1 MWTNKLSERLGVKY
15 PIIKAPMLG
24 CESPVFVA
32 AVSNAGGLGSIGV
45 GRTDGKGV
53 REAIHKI
60 RELTDQ
66 PFCVNFFIPEKT
78 MDGLERVSEVNAVLD
93 SYRKELNIS
102 SRPFNPPT
110 YNMEEQLEVILQEK
124 VPVVSFTF
132 GYLEPKWVEILKKN
146 GTAVYG
152 TATNVR
158 EAVYLEESG
167 VDFIVA
173 QGSEAGGHRGTFL
186 GEFNDSLIGTMALVP
201 QIVTAVKIPVIAAG
215 GMMDGRGIAAAFA
228 LGASGVQMGTAFLTC
243 KESAAHFMHKE
254 AILNSTEEQSCL
266 TSTFSGK
273 PARGLRNRFKT
284 EMESYLEVIPGYPIQ
299 ETLVRDIRD
308 AAAKQNNPDF
318 MVLWAG
324 QASPLSTCLTV
335 RELMDKLVSETEGVV
350 DRLNQSRF

>member
-1 MWTNKLSERLGVKY
+1 
-15 PIIKAPMLG
+15 MLG
-24 CESPVFVA
+24 CESPEFVA
-32 AVSNAGGLGSIGV
+32 AVSNAGGLGAIGV

-53 REAIHKI
+53 REAIQRI
-60 RELTDQ
+60 RELTDK
-66 PFCVNFFIPEKT
+66 PFCVNFFIPEKR
-78 MDGLERVSEVNAVLD
+78 MDGIEHVSEVNAVMD
-93 SYRKELNIS
+93 SYRKELNVS
-102 SRPFNPPT
+102 SRPFMPPN
-110 YNMEEQLEVILQEK
+110 YKMEEQMDVILQEK

-132 GYLEPKWVEILKKN
+132 GYLEPKWIEELKKN

-186 GEFNDSLIGTMALVP
+186 GEFNDSLIGSMALIP
-201 QIVTAVKIPVIAAG
+201 QIVSAVKIPVIAAG
-215 GMMDGRGIAAAFA
+215 GIMDGRGIAAAFV

-243 KESAAHFMHKE
+243 KESAAHVKHKE

-266 TSTFSGK
+266 TRTFSGK

-299 ETLVRDIRD
+299 ETLTRDIRD

-318 MVLWAG
+318 MLLWAG
-324 QASPLSTCLTV
+324 QASPLSTSLSV
-335 RELMDKLVSETEGVV
+335 KELLDKLVMETEDVAE
-350 DRLNQSRF
+350 RLNQSSL